1 MADEKQDF
9 RNHIQAVADMIWDRE
24 ISSGKDTL
32 IRMLIKT
39 SDKTVEEAAASIKRY
54 RMEELIEAVNLY
66 CRDEHAK
73 QMTILA
79 VGGNAESIV
88 NRCIVLALLEYLVK
102 PLVAEN
108 KMLTLALQNKEEA
121 AHD

>member
-9 RNHIQAVADMIWDRE
+9 GNYLQAVSDMIWDSA

-39 SDKTVEEAAASIKRY
+39 SDKTVEEAAACIKRY

-66 CRDEHAK
+66 GRDEYTK

-79 VGGNAESIV
+79 VGGNTDSIV
-88 NRCIVLALLEYLVK
+88 DRYIVLALLEYLIK

>member
-9 RNHIQAVADMIWDRE
+9 IKYIQAVSDMIWDSE

-39 SDKTVEEAAASIKRY
+39 SDKTVEEAAACIKRY

-66 CRDEHAK
+66 GRDEHAK

-79 VGGNAESIV
+79 VGGNLDSIV
-88 NRCIVLALLEYLVK
+88 DRCIVLALLEYLIK

-108 KMLTLALQNKEEA
+108 KTLTLALQNKEEA

>member
-9 RNHIQAVADMIWDRE
+9 RNHIQAAADMIWDRE

-32 IRMLIKT
+32 IRILIKT

-66 CRDEHAK
+66 CRDEYAK

-79 VGGNAESIV
+79 VGGNTESIV
-88 NRCIVLALLEYLVK
+88 ARCIVLALLEYLIK